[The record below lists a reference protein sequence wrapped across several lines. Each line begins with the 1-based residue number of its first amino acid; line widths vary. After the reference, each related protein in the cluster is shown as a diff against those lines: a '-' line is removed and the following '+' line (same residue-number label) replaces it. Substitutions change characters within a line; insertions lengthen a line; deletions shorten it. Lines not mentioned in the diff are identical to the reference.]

1 MVNNRAFFI
10 SPMIG
15 ELKLRKSELV
25 RPSRYL
31 MVMRF
36 FHFPILALRLHSL
49 EWSIAGILQLDQ
61 ARPVLTAP
69 RLEAG
74 KQVPKARHSDVAM

>member
-1 MVNNRAFFI
+1 MMMVVTMMMMVRFRESGGRHKYNHGKQQGLFH

-15 ELKLRKSELV
+15 ELKPRKSEWV

-49 EWSIAGILQLDQ
+49 EWSIGRD
-61 ARPVLTAP
+61 PTT
-69 RLEAG
+69 
-74 KQVPKARHSDVAM
+74 